1 MKILRLIKTLWP
13 LITTIIAPKK
23 VPTPTSPST
32 PLPGITSATTY
43 IERQR
48 LFMAATSAMQGL
60 LAGRNV
66 DSKFLFTVKDKEIIN
81 YRSLIEESYRIGH
94 IMLEQLEK
102 ETKK

>member
-1 MKILRLIKTLWP
+1 MKIINLIKSLWP
-13 LITTIIAPKK
+13 LITAMLPKK
-23 VPTPTSPST
+23 QTSISPSI
-32 PLPGITSATTY
+32 PLPVVTSTTTY
-43 IERQR
+43 IEKQR
-48 LFMAATSAMQGL
+48 LFVAATSAMQGL

>member
-1 MKILRLIKTLWP
+1 
-13 LITTIIAPKK
+13 
-23 VPTPTSPST
+23 
-32 PLPGITSATTY
+32 
-43 IERQR
+43 
-48 LFMAATSAMQGL
+48 MAATSAMQGL